1 MGVEDAIVASCIA
14 RLCPQ
19 PKIIIMKRFR
29 LNWFPLLALLVFIV
43 SCQSEHDY
51 KKDALKYIPDDINS
65 LMIIDMPD
73 LMAKADYDALIQ
85 LPVYK
90 RFILEA
96 ANENPTI
103 AKVLEDPRRSGLDVS
118 QHFYFAMQQDFLS
131 QRSRS
136 DKGYLAFVAAVEDKE
151 ALEQNM
157 SALDIQFVPASQNFG
172 YSKAEDIHIV
182 WNDEVLIM
190 GAGPQESA
198 WKRDLEAFLN
208 TTPKNSIAK
217 NRNLQKSLEK
227 DFDIANWSRIDAML
241 KIDDENLFTT
251 LLGIDQKDLSDNYVN
266 SYLHFRKGEIEGE
279 SYFDL
284 KRGLTNDLQLLFKD
298 EVKTKF
304 GKFMPGEN
312 LVGMMAAAID
322 LKGINQLLIEKHVK
336 GAGMQKLEEFGLSF
350 EDFVRAFSGEVAIA
364 LYATPDDDAAPLVVL
379 PIEKKKRFETLLNF
393 ALDKEILVDLGNGR
407 YALEARS
414 YDDGMLLRVGDM
426 LYVSNNEYLLDKI
439 ASDRYDR
446 GGQTIENM
454 ANLMPDNIVSAYTS
468 SNGIAL
474 MDDAI
479 KDMPFDEFK
488 MIANRK
494 KVAFLIK
501 MKNGDS
507 NALWQFFNEMNK
519 VYLREGG
526 DKS

>member
-1 MGVEDAIVASCIA
+1 M
-14 RLCPQ
+14 
-19 PKIIIMKRFR
+19 RFR
-29 LNWFPLLALLVFIV
+29 LNWFPLLALLIFLA
-43 SCQSEHDY
+43 SCQSEHEY

-73 LMAKADYDALIQ
+73 LLAKADYDALIQ

-90 RFILEA
+90 RFILQA
-96 ANENPTI
+96 ADENPTI
-103 AKVLEDPRRSGLDVS
+103 AKVLEDPRKSGLDVS

-131 QRSRS
+131 QRSRG
-136 DKGYLAFVAAVEDKE
+136 DKGYLAFVAAVEDQE

-172 YSKAEDIHIV
+172 YSKVEDIHIV

-190 GAGPQESA
+190 GAGPRESA

-208 TTPKNSIAK
+208 TTPKNSIAR
-217 NRNLQKSLEK
+217 NRNLQKSLDK

-241 KIDDENLFTT
+241 QVDDENLFTT
-251 LLGIDQKDLSDNYVN
+251 LLGIDQNDLTDNYIN

-284 KRGLTNDLQLLFKD
+284 KRGLTNDLQLLFKE

-312 LVGMMAAAID
+312 LMGMMAAAID

-350 EDFVRAFSGEVAIA
+350 EDFVRAFSGEIAVA
-364 LYATPDDDAAPLVVL
+364 LYATPDDEAAPLVVL

-393 ALDKEILVDLGNGR
+393 ALDKGILVDLGNSR

-414 YDDGMLLRVGDM
+414 YDDGMLQRVGDM
-426 LYVSNNEYLLDKI
+426 LYVSNSRYLLDKV
-439 ASDRYDR
+439 ASERYDR

-454 ANLMPDNIVSAYTS
+454 ANLMPGNIFSAYFSRTGLKQADRS
-468 SNGIAL
+468 LG
-474 MDDAI
+474 DV
-479 KDMPFDEFK
+479 PFQELK
-488 MIANRK
+488 IVANRK
-494 KVAFLIK
+494 KMAFIMK
-501 MKNGDS
+501 MKDGDS
-507 NALWQFFNEMNK
+507 NALWQFFDEMNK